1 MAQKTANSVNDVLAV
16 WISLLYVI
24 LFCRGADCFLQS
36 LENVIRA
43 DTESTIGDLDLL
55 NRINLHA
62 KERYQAMANAAEGL
76 GTDSE
81 YLSQK
86 CSSARYHHHLD

>member
-1 MAQKTANSVNDVLAV
+1 MGGENHT
-16 WISLLYVI
+16 I
-24 LFCRGADCFLQS
+24 LIRLRLQS

-43 DTESTIGDLDLL
+43 DTEATIGDLELL

-62 KERYQAMANAAEGL
+62 KNRYQAMANAAEGL

-81 YLSQK
+81 YLNQK
-86 CSSARYHHHLD
+86 CMFTSAYLYLSISWAPADRGGGGG

>member
-1 MAQKTANSVNDVLAV
+1 MEGGEKNHT
-16 WISLLYVI
+16 I
-24 LFCRGADCFLQS
+24 LIRLRLQS

-43 DTESTIGDLDLL
+43 DTEATIGDLELL

-62 KERYQAMANAAEGL
+62 KNRYQAMANAAEGL

-86 CSSARYHHHLD
+86 CLFTLSLISWARLTGGWGVRCRYRQV